1 MIRKK
6 LYRSFA
12 ALTVTLLVCVLSFQV
27 ARAAESTFTLPKD
40 QTYDGLL
47 AKASEKIVIE
57 GTVNG
62 DLWVA
67 GSDVDIAGVV
77 RGSVYAAGS
86 TVRVRGQIDGNVH
99 ALGSSVSVDRTVR
112 GSTYVAGSV
121 VKIEES
127 AEIER
132 ATAIA
137 GSELMIKG
145 NLRDRLYAAGS
156 SIVVAGQVGRDVRLA
171 GSDIVLEGA
180 ARINGD
186 LRYVSQLD
194 ATIPNDK
201 AISGRIIRDTP
212 PDEQR
217 SQDWRQRV
225 YDTLIGLLMSIAT
238 AAIVLALWGDELVK
252 RAQLFRQLPI
262 RVFGR
267 GVFFTVLVPIVS
279 ILLAITLI
287 GLPIGIILALLYVV
301 ILLVAPTASGLLI
314 GLQITQAVHES
325 GKPLS
330 YVSKLQTTV
339 LGLLVLA
346 IVGFLPVLGPAISLF
361 AFLAGVGVIIA
372 SHVTDARKS

>member
-1 MIRKK
+1 MIRLKISQ
-6 LYRSFA
+6 RF
-12 ALTVTLLVCVLSFQV
+12 TLLALALISCLFSFNI
-27 ARAAESTFTLPKD
+27 ARAADSSFTLAKD
-40 QTYDGLL
+40 QTYDGLF
-47 AKASEKIVIE
+47 AKASEKILIE
-57 GTVNG
+57 GTVDG

-67 GSDVDIAGVV
+67 GSDVDITGTV
-77 RGSVYAAGS
+77 RGNVYAAGS

-99 ALGSSVSVDRTVR
+99 VLGSSVSVDQTVR
-112 GSTYVAGSV
+112 GSTYLAGSV

-127 AEIER
+127 AVIER

-137 GSELMIKG
+137 GSELNING

-156 SIVVAGQVGRDVRLA
+156 SLVIAAQVGRDARLA
-171 GSDIVLEGA
+171 GSDIVLENA

-201 AISGRIIRDTP
+201 AITGRIIRDTP
-212 PDEQR
+212 PDER
-217 SQDWRQRV
+217 RTQDWRQRV

-238 AAIVLALWGDELVK
+238 AAVVLALWGDELVK

-267 GVFFTVLVPIVS
+267 GVFFTVLVPIIS
-279 ILLAITLI
+279 ILLAVTLI
-287 GLPIGIILALLYVV
+287 GLPIGVILALLYIV

-314 GLQITQAVHES
+314 GLQITQAVHENS
-325 GKPLS
+325 KPIS

-339 LGLLVLA
+339 LGLLILA
-346 IVGFLPVLGPAISLF
+346 ILGFLPVLGPAISLF
-361 AFLAGVGVIIA
+361 VFLAGVGVIIA
-372 SHVTDARKS
+372 SHVADPKKT